1 MRPRRITAYMVCT
14 PAVQSRRYSY
24 FDVETKSYLILPNLA
39 DSCVASLVPRTPTK
53 LRADYEA
60 AAALCLKMG
69 MRSCKELREA
79 KMVRPGRLSANDLAT
94 LVGTLI
100 SVLPALEEL
109 TLWTGWSAGPADG
122 VQRLV
127 EKLGAGSLPAV
138 TFLDLNTMHVGN
150 TGASA
155 LAAALGRGALPRLMI
170 LWLSEATIGD
180 AGLVAPRAGLAAA
193 ARAGAT
199 QPLLQPARRRGPRR
213 PRGATAAAGR
223 CAAAAG
229 WRADEAQTS
238 SSTSTSP
245 RSPTPA
251 APPSPRRARRRRSAS
266 ARGPQSVWHPCFRR
280 RIESCRR
287 RGTGAHNL

>member
-1 MRPRRITAYMVCT
+1 
-14 PAVQSRRYSY
+14 
-24 FDVETKSYLILPNLA
+24 
-39 DSCVASLVPRTPTK
+39 
-53 LRADYEA
+53 
-60 AAALCLKMG
+60 
-69 MRSCKELREA
+69 
-79 KMVRPGRLSANDLAT
+79 
-94 LVGTLI
+94 
-100 SVLPALEEL
+100 
-109 TLWTGWSAGPADG
+109 
-122 VQRLV
+122 
-127 EKLGAGSLPAV
+127 
-138 TFLDLNTMHVGN
+138 MHVGN

-251 APPSPRRARRRRSAS
+251 APPSPPRSTATLCQRSRTSICLAS
-266 ARGPQSVWHPCFRR
+266 LLSATHRKLPSTRHWSAQPLDGRHLSSTLTDTCTCGHAV
-280 RIESCRR
+280 
-287 RGTGAHNL
+287 AVA

>member
-1 MRPRRITAYMVCT
+1 LVAGQRGCYHPFSATA
-14 PAVQSRRYSY
+14 
-24 FDVETKSYLILPNLA
+24 
-39 DSCVASLVPRTPTK
+39 
-53 LRADYEA
+53 
-60 AAALCLKMG
+60 
-69 MRSCKELREA
+69 
-79 KMVRPGRLSANDLAT
+79 
-94 LVGTLI
+94 
-100 SVLPALEEL
+100 EEL

-229 WRADEAQTS
+229 WRADEAQAAQ
-238 SSTSTSP
+238 P
-245 RSPTPA
+245 RPHQDHRRRLRHPR
-251 APPSPRRARRRRSAS
+251 RRARRRRSAS

>member
-1 MRPRRITAYMVCT
+1 LACYHPFSATA
-14 PAVQSRRYSY
+14 
-24 FDVETKSYLILPNLA
+24 
-39 DSCVASLVPRTPTK
+39 
-53 LRADYEA
+53 
-60 AAALCLKMG
+60 
-69 MRSCKELREA
+69 
-79 KMVRPGRLSANDLAT
+79 
-94 LVGTLI
+94 
-100 SVLPALEEL
+100 EEL

-229 WRADEAQTS
+229 WRADEAQAAQ
-238 SSTSTSP
+238 P
-245 RSPTPA
+245 RPHQDHRRRLRHPRPA
-251 APPSPRRARRRRSAS
+251 ALDGDALPALADLNLFGIPAFGDASKAAVDEALERTTSRRPPL
-266 ARGPQSVWHPCFRR
+266 VLH
-280 RIESCRR
+280 
-287 RGTGAHNL
+287 TD